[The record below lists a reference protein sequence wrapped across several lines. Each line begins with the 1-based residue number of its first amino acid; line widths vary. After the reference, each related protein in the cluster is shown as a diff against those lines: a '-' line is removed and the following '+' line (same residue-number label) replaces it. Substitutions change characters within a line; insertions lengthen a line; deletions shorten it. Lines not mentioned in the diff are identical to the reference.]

1 MKGYALA
8 YAPYTFQGSPNCTG
22 DGTMGDAQILTM
34 GELAIRIDQAQVA
47 GCAAKHGHVIPFAT
61 LLQMVVAHETAHRF
75 GLLHY
80 YRYANYTQD
89 IPTLRPFGS
98 VTRNEYARD
107 PGNQQQIYSRL
118 QIYPDPVLANAW
130 LLGDL
135 PDDKNYDLA
144 GINISSYSTEPPGN
158 PPPGAVDSAMRMQL
172 SAPIGTNFNYIRVYQ
187 QQLQMMDYGPRWSA
201 AMAQPGAWHF
211 DPARDLDNMCVKC
224 R

>member
-1 MKGYALA
+1 MQLGMHNPRCKFSLLFIVELSLDFLALEVQ
-8 YAPYTFQGSPNCTG
+8 YQVLNRCSFIIKLRMTYFISSNRPNVLLFICLFTCLPV
-22 DGTMGDAQILTM
+22 DA
-34 GELAIRIDQAQVA
+34 V
-47 GCAAKHGHVIPFAT
+47 P
-61 LLQMVVAHETAHRF
+61 
-75 GLLHY
+75 
-80 YRYANYTQD
+80 
-89 IPTLRPFGS
+89 
-98 VTRNEYARD
+98 RD

-118 QIYPDPVLANAW
+118 QIYPDPALANAW

-158 PPPGAVDSAMRMQL
+158 PPPGAVDSAMRVQL
-172 SAPIGTNFNYIRVYQ
+172 SAPIGTSFNYIRVYQ

-211 DPARDLDNMCVKC
+211 DTARDLDHMCVKC